1 MYSNYKQDATLVV
14 LEMKDKLIDLGEM
27 DFLKWLEK
35 MYKVD
40 LGLKVEDV

>member
-1 MYSNYKQDATLVV
+1 MFSDDIV

-27 DFLKWLEK
+27 DFLEWLEK
-35 MYKVD
+35 IYKVD